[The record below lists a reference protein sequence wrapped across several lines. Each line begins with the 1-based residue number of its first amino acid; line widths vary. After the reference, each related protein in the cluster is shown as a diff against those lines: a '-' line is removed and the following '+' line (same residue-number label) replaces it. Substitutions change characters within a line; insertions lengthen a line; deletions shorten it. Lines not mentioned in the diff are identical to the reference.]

1 VAGSDLN
8 ELIANAYMSFMMY
21 PNFTGVSSGQ
31 PIPESFETLTNYP
44 NPFNGSTVIEFSG
57 FTGENNS
64 VEIFDIAGRLVRKIP
79 LGNSNSVIWEGRD
92 QSGDDVSAG
101 IYFAR
106 ITGNSTVVRKMLY
119 LK

>member
-1 VAGSDLN
+1 
-8 ELIANAYMSFMMY
+8 M
-21 PNFTGVSSGQ
+21 
-31 PIPESFETLTNYP
+31 LTNYP

-92 QSGDDVSAG
+92 RSGDDVSAG

-106 ITGNSTVVRKMLY
+106 VTGKNTIVRKMLY